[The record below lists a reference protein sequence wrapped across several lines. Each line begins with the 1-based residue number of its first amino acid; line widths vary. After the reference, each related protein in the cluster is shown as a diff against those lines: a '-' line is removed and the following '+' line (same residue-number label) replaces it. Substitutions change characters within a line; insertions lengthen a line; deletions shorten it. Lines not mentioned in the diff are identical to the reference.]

1 METTQHAYRD
11 LKIAFLAVEEFIRD
25 EDIASF
31 DDLAEKMKDKMNAFL
46 TSFYNKILNIAD
58 ASQTQIV
65 ASLSSADLASL
76 RVTAVPTQA
85 VGVQATQAVGVQA
98 APAPVTAAQ
107 AVVNSTV
114 PIYGDQAATVPDDQP
129 GYSAVTLPL

>member
-46 TSFYNKILNIAD
+46 TSFYNKILN
-58 ASQTQIV
+58 
-65 ASLSSADLASL
+65 
-76 RVTAVPTQA
+76 
-85 VGVQATQAVGVQA
+85 
-98 APAPVTAAQ
+98 
-107 AVVNSTV
+107 
-114 PIYGDQAATVPDDQP
+114 
-129 GYSAVTLPL
+129 

>member
-1 METTQHAYRD
+1 M
-11 LKIAFLAVEEFIRD
+11 
-25 EDIASF
+25 
-31 DDLAEKMKDKMNAFL
+31 
-46 TSFYNKILNIAD
+46 
-58 ASQTQIV
+58 
-65 ASLSSADLASL
+65 
-76 RVTAVPTQA
+76 TAVPTLA
-85 VGVQATQAVGVQA
+85 VGVKAIPAVSVQA